1 MRYTQKYLEESK
13 IATLGQAPIRWLVG
27 KPAAIATAEV
37 VRGLVPDK
45 DRPHAAGFAGQ
56 EDLTAK
62 RTKNYWIRTT
72 ENIARKIEGWKPKAP
87 DEEEKPATL
96 TKPEVPTVNPTPFSR
111 GGGKADA
118 PTYNINV
125 SPTMTNV
132 GGNTNVKTGST
143 TVTNSLSIRSR
154 RR

>member
-27 KPAAIATAEV
+27 KPAAMVTGEV

-45 DRPHAAGFAGQ
+45 DRPHAAGFGGR
-56 EDLTAK
+56 EDATAK
-62 RTKNYWIRTT
+62 RTKDFWIRTT
-72 ENIARKIEGWKPKAP
+72 HNIANKIQGWKPKAP
-87 DEEEKPATL
+87 DEKETPATL

-111 GGGKADA
+111 GGGKGDA